1 MKKVITW
8 AKPTGEQ
15 LHIGNLLG
23 AVLPFWELAKNND
36 AAIFVADLHALNQI
50 TDAKTLRHNIEEIPY
65 EYLAILGLD
74 TPFTIFRQSEIH
86 GIPMLNWILNNVTP
100 FSLMA
105 RAHSYKD
112 FQQGKEEN
120 ILLLGQYEWRKIANQ
135 DTLNFID
142 NFKKNNGISDSNKI
156 NDYTYNFLVSYINY
170 LNYSN
175 NEITTNLEKQT
186 LKLKQV
192 EFRFENSLNMWTF
205 NYPILM
211 AADIIGYD
219 IDIVPVGKDQKQHV
233 EMARDIAK
241 SFNKTY
247 KEDFFVIP
255 KEHIGKDI
263 GTIPGL
269 DGRKMSKSYGNTI
282 GVFDDE
288 KTLKKKVMSIPT
300 DSTPLEEPKNPD
312 TCNVFNLVKFFGKKN
327 EVETIRG
334 KYLAWG
340 YGYWHAKLDLLGI
353 LLEYL
358 RPYQERYAY
367 LRNNPDIVEKRLS
380 EWAKIMNAR
389 MDKKIDELQ
398 KIIGIR

>member
-1 MKKVITW
+1 MKKIITG

-23 AVLPFWELAKNND
+23 AVLPFGELAKNND

-50 TDAKTLRHNIEEIPY
+50 TDAKTLRHNIDEIPY

-74 TPFTIFRQSEIH
+74 TPFTIFRQSDIH
-86 GIPMLNWILNNVTP
+86 GIPMLQWVLNNVTP

-112 FQQGKEEN
+112 FQQKKEEEAEGIGFIN
-120 ILLLGQYEWRKIANQ
+120 GEISAFELCESYIRSKEIDSTSASIL
-135 DTLNFID
+135 DFID
-142 NFKKNNGISDSNKI
+142 IKKRVWKDAV
-156 NDYTYNFLVSYINY
+156 DWR
-170 LNYSN
+170 
-175 NEITTNLEKQT
+175 KQT
-186 LKLKQV
+186 LNHLS
-192 EFRFENSLNMWTF
+192 ERFEQKLNMWTF

-241 SFNKTY
+241 AFNATY
-247 KEDFFVIP
+247 KTDFFVIP
-255 KEHIGKDI
+255 KEQIGKDI

-312 TCNVFNLVKFFGKKN
+312 TCNVFSLIKFFGKP
-327 EVETIRG
+327 EQVAAVRE
-334 KYLAWG
+334 KYLAGNYG
-340 YGYWHAKLDLLGI
+340 YGHAKMELLSI
-353 LLEYL
+353 LVEYL

-367 LRNNPDIVEKRLS
+367 LRQHPEIVEARLKK
-380 EWAKIMNAR
+380 WAEIMNAR
-389 MDKKIDELQ
+389 LDKKVTELK
-398 KIIGIR
+398 KIIGIA